1 MIDTV
6 TEDLQKVGS
15 RGRYQVLIG
24 IMFFLIGAEV
34 NMLSFGP
41 TFIFMNPT
49 FTCTFTEGIV
59 D

>member
-1 MIDTV
+1 MLDTV
-6 TEDLQKVGS
+6 AKDLEKVGS
-15 RGRYQVLIG
+15 RGRYQILIG

-34 NMLSFGP
+34 NMLVFGP

-49 FTCTFTEGIV
+49 FTCSFAEGVV